1 MKQGPHTS
9 GAVHHLSML
18 VLWLVWLGFGNQLM
32 EEEWETIS
40 SEDYSFVW
48 MIEEQHGPVGSSEQ
62 G

>member
-1 MKQGPHTS
+1 
-9 GAVHHLSML
+9 
-18 VLWLVWLGFGNQLM
+18 M

-62 G
+62 D